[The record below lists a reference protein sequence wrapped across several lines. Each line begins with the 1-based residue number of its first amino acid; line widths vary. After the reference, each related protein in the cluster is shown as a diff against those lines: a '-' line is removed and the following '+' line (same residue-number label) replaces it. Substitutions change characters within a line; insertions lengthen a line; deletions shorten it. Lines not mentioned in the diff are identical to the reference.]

1 MAYRNKTLL
10 NPHTRQ
16 DVRFLLTAKDTG
28 GALLEMEATY
38 HAHSR
43 EPAPH
48 YHPRQAEDFT
58 ILSGEMSVR
67 IEGQVKILKAG
78 DTLHIPAKQVH
89 SMWNNTDQ
97 DAVVNWK
104 VRPALNTEH
113 LLETANG
120 LYNDGKFG
128 KKSKPGLLQSALMA
142 NKFSGVFRLA
152 QPPYAVQ
159 KIVFWLLTPFAY
171 LAGYRPTYSKYL
183 D

>member
-1 MAYRNKTLL
+1 MAYQNKTLL